1 MRPVWALLAFLGCS
15 GGTQNRTGVTTTPET
30 SPENFA
36 PDDPYVPTYG
46 KAEIQKALFAERAA
60 EATADRIVTELEGK
74 VVDGPTNDR
83 WRIARADLEVRR
95 RFIQSLESCEASQRN
110 CPPRLDD
117 PTWSYDPDPDV
128 PVAPKVDSDLRFDL
142 GSWQKLSAEL
152 FGRACACRTIAC
164 VDSMGVVIDQLEQR
178 PMPAVQGDETA
189 SLSITRAR
197 ECLFR
202 LRGKA
207 IARAVTPPAL
217 AD

>member
-1 MRPVWALLAFLGCS
+1 M
-15 GGTQNRTGVTTTPET
+15 
-30 SPENFA
+30 SPGNFA
-36 PDDPYVPTYG
+36 TDDAFVPAYG
-46 KAEIQKALFAERAA
+46 KAELQKALIAERGA
-60 EATADRIVTELEGK
+60 EATADRVVGELEAK
-74 VVDGPTNDR
+74 VTDGPTNDR

-95 RFIQSLESCEASQRN
+95 RFIRSLETCESSQRD

-128 PVAPKVDSDLRFDL
+128 VVAPKVDADLRFDL
-142 GSWQKLSAEL
+142 ASWQKLAAEM

-164 VDSMGVVIDQLEQR
+164 VDSVGVAIDQLEAR

-189 SLSITRAR
+189 SVSITRAR

-207 IARAVTPPAL
+207 LTRALPSAVSE
-217 AD
+217 